1 MRGGWCGH
9 LRRPVKHMRG
19 RHQEAGRRVAPG
31 VRVPGGFRSTECVI
45 GIGHK
50 VGDIGSYVGIR
61 IVTRTTG
68 DRRATGEGL
77 SLIAHALVQR
87 PGGSVVLP
95 LFIFVDVREMIP
107 YYRLRMPL
115 ISRSR
120 IRKGIRCR
128 KHVELQ

>member
-9 LRRPVKHMRG
+9 PRRPAKHMRG

-87 PGGSVVLP
+87 LGGSVVP
-95 LFIFVDVREMIP
+95 LFVFIDVREMIP
-107 YYRLRMPL
+107 YRRLRMPL
-115 ISRSR
+115 VSRSR
-120 IRKGIRCR
+120 VRKGIRR
-128 KHVELQ
+128 RDHVRL

>member
-9 LRRPVKHMRG
+9 PRRPAKHMRG

-31 VRVPGGFRSTECVI
+31 VRAPGGFRSTECAI

-50 VGDIGSYVGIR
+50 AGDIGSYVGIR

-68 DRRATGEGL
+68 DRRAAGGGL
-77 SLIAHALVQR
+77 SLIVHALVR
-87 PGGSVVLP
+87 RLGGSAVP
-95 LFIFVDVREMIP
+95 LFVFIDVREMIP
-107 YYRLRMPL
+107 YHRLRMPL
-115 ISRSR
+115 VSWSR

-128 KHVELQ
+128 KHM